1 MKSFREF
8 VVEVNRPENG
18 SPEEKARWDRVKK
31 SLDAKDNPGDYIIG
45 TIGRDSNGVQRYGLK
60 RADSRSNQQIN
71 RASRL
76 KDVDSDLDPNLKKRG
91 DQKRDTIVG
100 RGKEHHHLTPISQ
113 SSKEFWGLSPEQR
126 REKREKDAKFGK
138 FHGSDP
144 RNLAQTDG
152 PKGGKGVPHR
162 GSGGYHSSQKP
173 VGKGGSLQDYGTDVH
188 RVEIQRKIERQGSA
202 SERLAREKGI
212 ETPKMQKQRE
222 LRARMSV
229 AAKARGITDES
240 IKMKSYKTFLE
251 ESISFRVHDQL
262 NPTFWNGEKL
272 KPEVRAHLLKVAKAW
287 ADFVDVKKSQI
298 VDILLLGGNAGYNYT
313 KYSDLDLHLVVNN
326 GSCPDVLSDY
336 YQAKKQLWTLTH
348 EVKVYGHDV
357 EPYVEEPGKKR
368 RKSQGVFSLK
378 SNKWLIKPE
387 QFTGD
392 LDEELLNTKVRD
404 MMNKIDRTI
413 NYANNEKALESLL
426 KKLRDMRNSALD
438 KGGEFAFEN
447 LVFKELRNKGYIDKL
462 ADHILKLQ
470 DKTLT
475 LENYVC

>member
-31 SLDAKDNPGDYIIG
+31 SLDAKDNSSDYIIG
-45 TIGRDSNGVQRYGLK
+45 TIGRDNNGVQRYGLK
-60 RADSRSNQQIN
+60 KADSRSNQQIN

-76 KDVDSDLDPNLKKRG
+76 KDVDSDLDTNLKKRG

-126 REKREKDAKFGK
+126 RAKREKDARSGK
-138 FHGSDP
+138 YHGSDP

-152 PKGGKGVPHR
+152 PTGGSGIPHR
-162 GSGGYHSSQKP
+162 GKGGYHSGQKP
-173 VGKGGSLQDYGTDVH
+173 VGKGGSIQDYGSEA
-188 RVEIQRKIERQGSA
+188 EILAMQRKVKKQGSA
-202 SERLAREKGI
+202 LAKLRAEKGI
-212 ETPKMQKQRE
+212 KNEGN
-222 LRARMSV
+222 RM
-229 AAKARGITDES
+229 KN
-240 IKMKSYKTFLE
+240 YKTFLE
-251 ESISFRVHDQL
+251 ESISFRTHDQL

-272 KPEVRAHLLKVAKAW
+272 KPEVRTHLLKVAKAW
-287 ADFVDVKKSQI
+287 ADFVDVKKSKI
-298 VDILLLGGNAGYNYT
+298 ADILLLGGNAGYNYT

-357 EPYVEEPGKKR
+357 EPYVEEPGKTR

-392 LDEELLNTKVRD
+392 LDEDLLSTKVRD
-404 MMNKIDRTI
+404 MMSKIDRTI
-413 NYANNEKALESLL
+413 RYANNEKALESLL

>member
-1 MKSFREF
+1 MK
-8 VVEVNRPENG
+8 N
-18 SPEEKARWDRVKK
+18 
-31 SLDAKDNPGDYIIG
+31 
-45 TIGRDSNGVQRYGLK
+45 
-60 RADSRSNQQIN
+60 
-71 RASRL
+71 
-76 KDVDSDLDPNLKKRG
+76 
-91 DQKRDTIVG
+91 
-100 RGKEHHHLTPISQ
+100 
-113 SSKEFWGLSPEQR
+113 
-126 REKREKDAKFGK
+126 
-138 FHGSDP
+138 
-144 RNLAQTDG
+144 
-152 PKGGKGVPHR
+152 
-162 GSGGYHSSQKP
+162 
-173 VGKGGSLQDYGTDVH
+173 
-188 RVEIQRKIERQGSA
+188 
-202 SERLAREKGI
+202 
-212 ETPKMQKQRE
+212 
-222 LRARMSV
+222 
-229 AAKARGITDES
+229 
-240 IKMKSYKTFLE
+240 YKTFLE

-272 KPEVRAHLLKVAKAW
+272 KPEVRSHLLKVAKAW
-287 ADFVDVKKSQI
+287 ADFVDVKKSKI
-298 VDILLLGGNAGYNYT
+298 VDILRLGGNAGYNYT
-313 KYSDLDLHLVVNN
+313 KYSDLDLHLVVDN

-387 QFTGD
+387 QFSGD
-392 LDEELLNTKVRD
+392 LDEDLLSTKVRD

-413 NYANNEKALESLL
+413 RYANNEKALESLL

>member
-1 MKSFREF
+1 
-8 VVEVNRPENG
+8 
-18 SPEEKARWDRVKK
+18 
-31 SLDAKDNPGDYIIG
+31 
-45 TIGRDSNGVQRYGLK
+45 
-60 RADSRSNQQIN
+60 
-71 RASRL
+71 
-76 KDVDSDLDPNLKKRG
+76 
-91 DQKRDTIVG
+91 
-100 RGKEHHHLTPISQ
+100 
-113 SSKEFWGLSPEQR
+113 
-126 REKREKDAKFGK
+126 
-138 FHGSDP
+138 
-144 RNLAQTDG
+144 
-152 PKGGKGVPHR
+152 
-162 GSGGYHSSQKP
+162 
-173 VGKGGSLQDYGTDVH
+173 
-188 RVEIQRKIERQGSA
+188 
-202 SERLAREKGI
+202 
-212 ETPKMQKQRE
+212 
-222 LRARMSV
+222 
-229 AAKARGITDES
+229 
-240 IKMKSYKTFLE
+240 MKSYKNFLE
-251 ESISFRVHDQL
+251 ESISFRTHDQL

-272 KPEVRAHLLKVAKAW
+272 KPEVRSHLLKVAKAW
-287 ADFVDVKKSQI
+287 ADFVDVKKSKI

-313 KYSDLDLHLVVNN
+313 KYSDLDLHLVVDN

-387 QFTGD
+387 QFSGD
-392 LDEELLNTKVRD
+392 LDEDLLSTKVRD

-413 NYANNEKALESLL
+413 RYANNEKALESLL

>member
-1 MKSFREF
+1 MK
-8 VVEVNRPENG
+8 
-18 SPEEKARWDRVKK
+18 K
-31 SLDAKDNPGDYIIG
+31 
-45 TIGRDSNGVQRYGLK
+45 
-60 RADSRSNQQIN
+60 
-71 RASRL
+71 
-76 KDVDSDLDPNLKKRG
+76 
-91 DQKRDTIVG
+91 
-100 RGKEHHHLTPISQ
+100 
-113 SSKEFWGLSPEQR
+113 
-126 REKREKDAKFGK
+126 
-138 FHGSDP
+138 
-144 RNLAQTDG
+144 
-152 PKGGKGVPHR
+152 
-162 GSGGYHSSQKP
+162 
-173 VGKGGSLQDYGTDVH
+173 
-188 RVEIQRKIERQGSA
+188 
-202 SERLAREKGI
+202 
-212 ETPKMQKQRE
+212 
-222 LRARMSV
+222 
-229 AAKARGITDES
+229 
-240 IKMKSYKTFLE
+240 YKTFLE
-251 ESISFRVHDQL
+251 ESISFRVHEQL
-262 NPTFWNGEKL
+262 NPTFWNNEKL

-287 ADFVDVKKSQI
+287 ADFVDVKKSKI

-357 EPYVEEPGKKR
+357 EPYVEEPGKTR

-392 LDEELLNTKVRD
+392 LDEDLLSTKVRD
-404 MMNKIDRTI
+404 MMSKIDRTI
-413 NYANNEKALESLL
+413 RYANNEKALESLL

-470 DKTLT
+470 DKSLT